1 VIAHVS
7 KADEVATGT
16 TQTYSTKGETSM
28 ETILKGTEVTVR
40 ISLDLPTVIIGEKI
54 NPTGRSWLTK
64 QLTEGNLE
72 ALRGEAT
79 QQLADGADVL
89 DVNVGAASV
98 NEAELL
104 PRAVEIIQDTVGVP
118 LCIDTAD
125 KAALE
130 AALKVYR
137 GKPLINSVNGEEKNL
152 ERVLPLVAE
161 YGAAVIGLTMDDDG
175 IPREAE
181 KRLEIARKIVER
193 AESLGIPREDVLI
206 DCLALTVSAEPD
218 AAIITL
224 KTIDLVRTELGVN
237 QALGHSNV
245 SFGLPDREVINRVA
259 LGMVIRAGVN
269 APIVNAAEV
278 KQSILAAD
286 LLLGRDQYAMNYIK
300 YYREHKK

>member
-1 VIAHVS
+1 
-7 KADEVATGT
+7 
-16 TQTYSTKGETSM
+16 M
-28 ETILKGTEVTVR
+28 ETVLIGTEQTVR
-40 ISLDLPTVIIGEKI
+40 ISPDLPTVIIGEKI
-54 NPTGRSWLTK
+54 NPTGRSWLTE

-72 ALRGEAT
+72 VLVHESVK
-79 QQLADGADVL
+79 QLEDGAHVL

-98 NEAELL
+98 NEVELL
-104 PRAVEIIQDTVGVP
+104 PRAVEIIQNAVGVP

-125 KAALE
+125 NDALE
-130 AALKVYR
+130 AALEVYQ

-161 YGAAVIGLTMDDDG
+161 YDAAVIGLAMDDDG
-175 IPREAE
+175 IPKDPH
-181 KRLEIARKIVER
+181 KRLEIAKKIVER
-193 AESLGIPREDVLI
+193 AESLGIPRENVLI

-218 AAIITL
+218 AAVITL
-224 KTIDLVRTELGVN
+224 NAIDLVREELGVN

-245 SFGLPDREVINRVA
+245 SFGLPDRPVINRVA

-269 APIVNAAEV
+269 APIVDAAEV

>member
-1 VIAHVS
+1 METVL
-7 KADEVATGT
+7 TGT
-16 TQTYSTKGETSM
+16 E
-28 ETILKGTEVTVR
+28 ETVR
-40 ISLDLPTVIIGEKI
+40 ISPDLPTVIIGEKI
-54 NPTGRSWLTK
+54 NPTGRSWLTE

-72 ALRGEAT
+72 VLANEAVK
-79 QQLADGADVL
+79 QLEDGAHVL

-98 NEAELL
+98 SEVDVL
-104 PRAVEIIQDTVGVP
+104 PRAIEIVQNAVGVP

-125 KAALE
+125 NDALE
-130 AALKVYR
+130 AALEVYQ

-161 YGAAVIGLTMDDDG
+161 YDAAVIGLTMDDDG
-175 IPREAE
+175 IPKDPQ
-181 KRLEIARKIVER
+181 KRLEIAKKIVER
-193 AESLGIPREDVLI
+193 AESMGIPRENVVI

-224 KTIDLVRTELGVN
+224 NAIDLVREELGVN

-245 SFGLPDREVINRVA
+245 SFGLPDRPVINRVA

-269 APIVNAAEV
+269 APIVDAAEV

>member
-1 VIAHVS
+1 
-7 KADEVATGT
+7 
-16 TQTYSTKGETSM
+16 M
-28 ETILKGTEVTVR
+28 ETILTGTEETVR
-40 ISLDLPTVIIGEKI
+40 ISLDLPTVIIGERI
-54 NPTGRSWLTK
+54 NPTGRSWLTE

-72 ALRGEAT
+72 VLRKEAT
-79 QQLADGADVL
+79 KQLEDGAHVL

-104 PRAVEIIQDTVGVP
+104 PRAVEMIQDEVGVP

-125 KAALE
+125 KDALE
-130 AALKVYR
+130 AALKVYQ
-137 GKPLINSVNGEEKNL
+137 GKPLINSVNGEEANL

-161 YGAAVIGLTMDDDG
+161 YEAAVIGLAMDDEG
-175 IPREAE
+175 IPKTAE
-181 KRLEIARKIVER
+181 RRLAVAKKIVER
-193 AESLGIPREDVLI
+193 AEAMGIPREDVLI
-206 DCLALTVSAEPD
+206 DCLALTVSAEPE

-224 KTIDLVRTELGVN
+224 DAIDLVRKELGVN

-269 APIVNAAEV
+269 APIVDAAEV

-286 LLLGRDQYAMNYIK
+286 LLMGRDQYAMNYIK
-300 YYREHKK
+300 YYRQKKD

>member
-1 VIAHVS
+1 
-7 KADEVATGT
+7 
-16 TQTYSTKGETSM
+16 M
-28 ETILKGTEVTVR
+28 ETILKGTEETVR

-54 NPTGRSWLTK
+54 NPTGRSWLTE

-72 ALRGEAT
+72 VLRREAT
-79 QQLADGADVL
+79 KQLEDGAHVL

-104 PRAVEIIQDTVGVP
+104 PQAVEIIQDEVGVP

-125 KAALE
+125 KDALE
-130 AALKVYR
+130 AALKVYQ
-137 GKPLINSVNGEEKNL
+137 GKPLINSVNGEEASL

-161 YGAAVIGLTMDDDG
+161 YEAAVIGLAMDDDG
-175 IPREAE
+175 IPKNAE
-181 KRLEIARKIVER
+181 KRLEIATKIVER

-224 KTIDLVRTELGVN
+224 NAIDLVREELGVN

-269 APIVNAAEV
+269 APIVDAAEV

-286 LLLGRDQYAMNYIK
+286 LLMGRDQYAMNYIK
-300 YYREHKK
+300 YYRQKKD

>member
-1 VIAHVS
+1 
-7 KADEVATGT
+7 
-16 TQTYSTKGETSM
+16 M
-28 ETILKGTEVTVR
+28 ETILTGTEETIR
-40 ISLDLPTVIIGEKI
+40 ISLDLPTVIIGERI
-54 NPTGRSWLTK
+54 NPTGRSWLTE

-72 ALRGEAT
+72 V
-79 QQLADGADVL
+79 LADEAVKQLEDGAHVL

-98 NEAELL
+98 NEAEIL
-104 PRAVEIIQDTVGVP
+104 PRAIEIVQDAVGVP

-125 KAALE
+125 NDALE
-130 AALKVYR
+130 AALEVYQ

-161 YGAAVIGLTMDDDG
+161 YEAAVIGLAMDDDG
-175 IPREAE
+175 IPKDPQ

-224 KTIDLVRTELGVN
+224 KAIDLVREELGVN

-245 SFGLPDREVINRVA
+245 SFGLPDRAVINRVA

-269 APIVNAAEV
+269 APIVDAAEV

-300 YYREHKK
+300 YYREQKK

>member
-1 VIAHVS
+1 
-7 KADEVATGT
+7 
-16 TQTYSTKGETSM
+16 M

-98 NEAELL
+98 NEVELL
-104 PRAVEIIQDTVGVP
+104 PQAVEIVQDTVGVP

-125 KAALE
+125 KDALE

-137 GKPLINSVNGEEKNL
+137 GKPLINSVNGEEKSL

-175 IPREAE
+175 IPKQAE
-181 KRLEIARKIVER
+181 KRLEIAKKIVER

-224 KTIDLVRTELGVN
+224 KTIDLVRQELGVN

-300 YYREHKK
+300 YYRQHKKE

>member
-1 VIAHVS
+1 
-7 KADEVATGT
+7 
-16 TQTYSTKGETSM
+16 M
-28 ETILKGTEVTVR
+28 ETILRGTEVTVR

-64 QLTEGNLE
+64 QLAEGNLE

-79 QQLADGADVL
+79 QQLEDGADVL

-104 PRAVEIIQDTVGVP
+104 PQAIEIIQDTVGVP

-125 KAALE
+125 KQALE

-175 IPREAE
+175 IPRQAE
-181 KRLEIARKIVER
+181 KRLKIAKKIVER

-224 KTIDLVRTELGVN
+224 NAIDLVRKELGVN

-300 YYREHKK
+300 YYRQHRK

>member
-1 VIAHVS
+1 
-7 KADEVATGT
+7 
-16 TQTYSTKGETSM
+16 M
-28 ETILKGTEVTVR
+28 ETILTGTEGTVR
-40 ISLDLPTVIIGEKI
+40 ISLDLPTVIIGERI
-54 NPTGRSWLTK
+54 NPTGRSWLTE

-72 ALRGEAT
+72 VLRKEAT
-79 QQLADGADVL
+79 KQLEDGAHVL

-104 PRAVEIIQDTVGVP
+104 PRAVEMIQDEVGVP

-125 KAALE
+125 KDALE
-130 AALKVYR
+130 AALKVYQ
-137 GKPLINSVNGEEKNL
+137 GKPLINSVNGEEANL

-161 YGAAVIGLTMDDDG
+161 YEAAVIGLAMDDEG
-175 IPREAE
+175 IPKTAE
-181 KRLEIARKIVER
+181 RRLAVAKKIVER
-193 AESLGIPREDVLI
+193 AEAMGIPREDVLI
-206 DCLALTVSAEPD
+206 DCLALTVSAEPE

-224 KTIDLVRTELGVN
+224 DAIDLVRKELGVN

-269 APIVNAAEV
+269 APIVDAAEV

-286 LLLGRDQYAMNYIK
+286 LLMGRDQYAMNYIK
-300 YYREHKK
+300 YYRQKKD

>member
-1 VIAHVS
+1 
-7 KADEVATGT
+7 
-16 TQTYSTKGETSM
+16 M
-28 ETILKGTEVTVR
+28 ETILKGTAVTVR
-40 ISLDLPTVIIGEKI
+40 IGPDLPTVIIGEKI

-79 QQLADGADVL
+79 GQLEDGADVL

-104 PRAVEIIQDTVGVP
+104 PQAIQIVQDTVGVP

-125 KAALE
+125 KEALKAALS
-130 AALKVYR
+130 VYR

-175 IPREAE
+175 IPRDPE
-181 KRLEIARKIVER
+181 KRLEIAKKIVER

-224 KTIDLVRTELGVN
+224 KAIDLVRTELGVN

-245 SFGLPDREVINRVA
+245 SFGLPDRDVINRVA

-300 YYREHKK
+300 YYREHKN

>member
-1 VIAHVS
+1 
-7 KADEVATGT
+7 
-16 TQTYSTKGETSM
+16 M

-40 ISLDLPTVIIGEKI
+40 IGPKLPTVIIGEKI
-54 NPTGRSWLTK
+54 NPTGRKWLTK
-64 QLTEGNLE
+64 KLTEGDLDI
-72 ALRGEAT
+72 LRGEAT
-79 QQLADGADVL
+79 QQLEDGAAVL

-98 NEAELL
+98 NEADLL
-104 PRAVEIIQDTVGVP
+104 PRAVKIIQDTVDVP

-125 KAALE
+125 KVALE
-130 AALKVYR
+130 AALKVYQ

-152 ERVLPLVAE
+152 KVVLPLVAE

-175 IPREAE
+175 IPKQAK
-181 KRLEIARKIVER
+181 KRLEIAQKIVER

-218 AAIITL
+218 AALITL
-224 KTIDLVRTELGVN
+224 ETIELVRKELGVN

-269 APIVNAAEV
+269 APIVNAAEA
-278 KQSILAAD
+278 KQSVLAAD

-300 YYREHKK
+300 YYRAHKQ

>member
-1 VIAHVS
+1 METVL
-7 KADEVATGT
+7 TGT
-16 TQTYSTKGETSM
+16 E
-28 ETILKGTEVTVR
+28 ETVR
-40 ISLDLPTVIIGEKI
+40 ISPDLPTVIIGEKI
-54 NPTGRSWLTK
+54 NPTGRRWLTE

-72 ALRGEAT
+72 VLRDEAT
-79 QQLADGADVL
+79 KQLEDGAHVL

-98 NEAELL
+98 NEVELL
-104 PRAVEIIQDTVGVP
+104 PRAIEIVQDTVGVP

-125 KAALE
+125 NDALE
-130 AALKVYR
+130 AALEVYQ

-161 YGAAVIGLTMDDDG
+161 YKAAVIGLTMDDEGLPKD
-175 IPREAE
+175 PQR
-181 KRLEIARKIVER
+181 RLEIAKKIVER
-193 AESLGIPREDVLI
+193 AESMGIPREDVVI

-224 KTIDLVRTELGVN
+224 NAIDLVREELGVN

-245 SFGLPDREVINRVA
+245 SFGLPDRDVINRVA

-269 APIVNAAEV
+269 APIVDAAEV

-300 YYREHKK
+300 YYREQKK

>member
-1 VIAHVS
+1 
-7 KADEVATGT
+7 
-16 TQTYSTKGETSM
+16 M
-28 ETILKGTEVTVR
+28 ETILKGTEETVR

-54 NPTGRSWLTK
+54 NPTGRSWLTE

-72 ALRGEAT
+72 V
-79 QQLADGADVL
+79 LADEAAKQLEAGAHVL

-98 NEAELL
+98 NEVELL
-104 PRAVEIIQDTVGVP
+104 PRAIEIVQDAVGVP

-125 KAALE
+125 NDALE
-130 AALKVYR
+130 AALEVYQ

-161 YGAAVIGLTMDDDG
+161 YEAAVIGLTMDDDG
-175 IPREAE
+175 IPKDPH
-181 KRLEIARKIVER
+181 KRLEIAKKIVER
-193 AESLGIPREDVLI
+193 AESMGIPREDVLI

-224 KTIDLVRTELGVN
+224 KAIDLVREELGVN

-245 SFGLPDREVINRVA
+245 SFGLPDRPVINRVA

-269 APIVNAAEV
+269 APIVDAAEV

-300 YYREHKK
+300 YYREQKK

>member
-1 VIAHVS
+1 
-7 KADEVATGT
+7 
-16 TQTYSTKGETSM
+16 M
-28 ETILKGTEVTVR
+28 ETILTGTEGTVR

-64 QLTEGNLE
+64 QLTEGNLD

-79 QQLADGADVL
+79 KQLEEGADVL

-98 NEAELL
+98 NEVELL
-104 PRAVEIIQDTVGVP
+104 PQAVEVVQDEVGVP

-125 KAALE
+125 KDALE
-130 AALKVYR
+130 AALKVYQ
-137 GKPLINSVNGEEKNL
+137 GKPLVNSVNGEEKSL

-175 IPREAE
+175 IPKNAE
-181 KRLEIARKIVER
+181 KRLEIAKKIVER

-224 KTIDLVRTELGVN
+224 NTIDLVREELGVN

-286 LLLGRDQYAMNYIK
+286 LLMGRDQYAMNYIK
-300 YYREHKK
+300 YYRQKKD

>member
-1 VIAHVS
+1 
-7 KADEVATGT
+7 
-16 TQTYSTKGETSM
+16 M

-130 AALKVYR
+130 AALKVYQ

>member
-1 VIAHVS
+1 
-7 KADEVATGT
+7 
-16 TQTYSTKGETSM
+16 M
-28 ETILKGTEVTVR
+28 ETILQGTEGTVR

-64 QLTEGNLE
+64 QLTEGNLDV
-72 ALRGEAT
+72 LRGQAT
-79 QQLADGADVL
+79 QQLEDGADVL

-98 NEAELL
+98 VEAELL
-104 PRAVEIIQDTVGVP
+104 PRAVEIIQDEVGVP

-125 KAALE
+125 KEALE
-130 AALKVYR
+130 AALKVYQ

-152 ERVLPLVAE
+152 EVVLPLVAE

-175 IPREAE
+175 IPRDPE

-224 KTIDLVRTELGVN
+224 KAIDLVRTELGVN

-245 SFGLPDREVINRVA
+245 SFGLPDRDVINRVA

-300 YYREHKK
+300 YYREHKN

>member
-1 VIAHVS
+1 
-7 KADEVATGT
+7 
-16 TQTYSTKGETSM
+16 M
-28 ETILKGTEVTVR
+28 ETILKGTEETVR

-64 QLTEGNLE
+64 QLTEGNLDV
-72 ALRGEAT
+72 LRDEAT
-79 QQLADGADVL
+79 KQLEDGAHVL

-98 NEAELL
+98 NEVELL
-104 PRAVEIIQDTVGVP
+104 PQAVEIIQDTVGVP

-125 KAALE
+125 NDALE
-130 AALKVYR
+130 AALEVYQ
-137 GKPLINSVNGEEKNL
+137 GKPLVNSVNGEEKNL

-175 IPREAE
+175 IPKDPQ
-181 KRLEIARKIVER
+181 KRLEIAKKIVER
-193 AESLGIPREDVLI
+193 AEALGIPREDVVI

-224 KTIDLVRTELGVN
+224 NAIELVREELGVN

-245 SFGLPDREVINRVA
+245 SFGLPDRDVINRVA

-269 APIVNAAEV
+269 APIVDAAEV

-286 LLLGRDQYAMNYIK
+286 LLMGRDQYAMNYIK
-300 YYREHKK
+300 YYREHKQ